1 IGGTNYLVNRLEAPE
16 SYIFSRY
23 FPIWGWASWRRV
35 WQQYDLAMNNWPR
48 FKKEERLRGFY
59 ADGFMRRFLTSS
71 FDGAYSGRINT
82 WDIQWFFACLF
93 NNGLSIIPRR
103 NMISNIGT
111 VGAHAGGYSANNFF
125 KTFPCEVNTLVHPV
139 FVSPNQLYDQQF
151 FKEQF
156 KVHPTSIARGLKA
169 FIRKRARRI
178 WPGND
183 R

>member
-1 IGGTNYLVNRLEAPE
+1 
-16 SYIFSRY
+16 
-23 FPIWGWASWRRV
+23 
-35 WQQYDLAMNNWPR
+35 MNNWPR
-48 FKKEERLRGFY
+48 FRKEGQLRGYY

-71 FDGAYSGRINT
+71 FDGARSGRIDT

-125 KTFPCEVNTLVHPV
+125 EIFPCDVDAMTHPV
-139 FVSPNQLYDQQF
+139 LVSPHQLYDQMF

-156 KVHPTSIARGLKA
+156 KIRPTSIARSVKA
-169 FIRKRARRI
+169 FVRKRVRRI
-178 WPGND
+178 WPGSGQ
-183 R
+183 